1 MKHSFGKLR
10 NRRTFR
16 TFNLQWTK
24 INISGRKITLK
35 KIFFFEKNR
44 KNIFLENYFH
54 TFKKSKWGIFLADLV
69 DNHVF

>member
-1 MKHSFGKLR
+1 MDENKYFWAKNHFEKKL
-10 NRRTFR
+10 F
-16 TFNLQWTK
+16 
-24 INISGRKITLK
+24 I
-35 KIFFFEKNR
+35 FFEKNR